1 MKYAHIDSSNFILG
15 WYTTDLHST
24 IPTPNVEVEDTTWTT
39 AINNGHNHVTN
50 DGVTSYVDPRTLEDR
65 ENEVRATRNALL
77 KYEVD
82 PIVSNPLRWAD
93 MTTDKQ
99 TEWADYRTSLLSL
112 TDQSGFP
119 DNVMWPTKPELATT
133 SNPTSL

>member
-15 WYTTDLHST
+15 WYTTDLHSK
-24 IPTPNVEVEDTTWTT
+24 IPTPNVEVKDKTWTN
-39 AINNGHNHVTN
+39 AINNGHNYVTN

-65 ENEVRATRNALL
+65 ENEVRTVRNALL
-77 KYEVD
+77 KDEVD
-82 PIVSNPLRWAD
+82 PVVSNPLRWAD

-112 TDQSGFP
+112 TDQPGFP
-119 DNVMWPTKPELATT
+119 DNVTWPTKPE
-133 SNPTSL
+133 